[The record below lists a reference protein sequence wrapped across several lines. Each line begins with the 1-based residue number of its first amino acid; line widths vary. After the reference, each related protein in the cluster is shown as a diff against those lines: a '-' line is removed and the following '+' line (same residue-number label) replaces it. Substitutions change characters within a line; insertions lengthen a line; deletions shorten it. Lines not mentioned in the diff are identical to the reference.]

1 MSDATIQTCGS
12 CGSSVYPEHIASGK
26 AAETEGKLLCALCL
40 VDYKRTHH
48 VDETRYAGQTTMR
61 APGESDVGERIALAE
76 DSGSSSLGSTQVR
89 AFGQDTL
96 AGATIHDD
104 SQYKRPLLGPG
115 EGATRCRTF
124 HAKLNDGAVG
134 FMNRQICDWA
144 DANPEIS
151 IKFAS
156 TTMGVWE
163 GKKSDPTLIV
173 TVFY

>member
-1 MSDATIQTCGS
+1 MSDANIQTCGS
-12 CGSSVYPEHIASGK
+12 CGASVYPEHVASGK
-26 AAETEGKLLCALCL
+26 AAEMEGKLLCPLCL
-40 VDYKRTHH
+40 ADYKRTHH
-48 VDETRYAGQTTMR
+48 VDETRYTGQSSMR
-61 APGESDVGERIALAE
+61 APGESEAGSIAIDPSALTSA
-76 DSGSSSLGSTQVR
+76 GSTQVR

-96 AGATIHDD
+96 AGASVYDD
-104 SQYKRPLLGPG
+104 SEYKRPLLGPN

-134 FMNRQICDWA
+134 FMNRQICEWA
-144 DANPEIS
+144 DSNPDIV